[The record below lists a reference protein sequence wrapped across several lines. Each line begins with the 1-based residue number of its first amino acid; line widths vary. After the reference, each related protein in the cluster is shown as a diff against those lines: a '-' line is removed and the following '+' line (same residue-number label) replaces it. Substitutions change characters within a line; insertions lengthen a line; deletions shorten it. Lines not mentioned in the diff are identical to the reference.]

1 MSETPLIIMVDTNVW
16 LDLYIPGR
24 PKVEETIEFFK
35 EARRQGVEIAFT
47 LEIARAVF
55 RNVAYEAKAY
65 IRRYMGSL
73 SETHARVIASSAW
86 DAVSSM
92 QEIGTAVGSS
102 MGDLWMAEKLRDEHA
117 EIEDNL
123 IVAACMRCKTDYL
136 VTNDEKLRKHA
147 SVATAT
153 PAMMLK
159 LLEVGM
165 QG

>member
-1 MSETPLIIMVDTNVW
+1 
-16 LDLYIPGR
+16 
-24 PKVEETIEFFK
+24 
-35 EARRQGVEIAFT
+35 
-47 LEIARAVF
+47 
-55 RNVAYEAKAY
+55 
-65 IRRYMGSL
+65 MGSL